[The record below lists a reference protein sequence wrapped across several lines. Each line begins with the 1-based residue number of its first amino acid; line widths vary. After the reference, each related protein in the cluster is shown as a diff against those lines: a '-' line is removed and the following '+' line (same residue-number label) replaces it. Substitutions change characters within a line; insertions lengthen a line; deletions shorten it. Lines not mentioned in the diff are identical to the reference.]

1 MLGESRAPGLDLMKY
16 AGSTGTGEQQM
27 ADRNDAANEQDI
39 LAADAATLHKMGYAQ
54 ELSRRMHGFS
64 NFAVAFSIIC
74 ILAGGITSFQV
85 GYCTGGAA
93 TAIGGWIIGGCFA
106 LIVGC
111 SMAQIASA
119 YPTAGGLYHWS
130 SILGGRGWGWA
141 TAWFNMLG
149 LIFVIASVNVG
160 VYDLF
165 TGLILGNIFGINSSN
180 WSGYWPTFAG
190 GWPQV
195 LAVVV
200 ITLSQGLFNHFGIKT
215 TTKLIDFSGYLILV
229 VAVLL
234 TLCMLVSAP
243 HLDFSRLIAFHNFS
257 GAPGGGV
264 VPASGSP
271 FYLFLLALLYPLYT
285 MTGYDGSA
293 HTSEE
298 TVNARRNVPRGII
311 NSILWSMI
319 FGLAMVCAFVLAMP
333 DAVKNAGDGSSI
345 ILNMMA
351 GMAVPAV
358 AKDVLY
364 IGIVLAN
371 YLCALAGV
379 TSTSRMIYA
388 FSRDG
393 GLPGSKY
400 LKHVDKKHR
409 SPVAAIWAT
418 AALSIAATLY
428 SPAFAALAAGCA
440 MFLYISYAMPIG
452 AGLLAEGKSW
462 TEFGP
467 FRLGVLSKPLAL
479 ISVLGGFVI
488 IYIGTRPPNDILDN
502 YFIGLLVLLGLIWF
516 GVARTRF
523 PGPPI
528 GADAVAARAAEIA
541 AEERALGGI

>member
-1 MLGESRAPGLDLMKY
+1 MADQ
-16 AGSTGTGEQQM
+16 TEQQ
-27 ADRNDAANEQDI
+27 I

-85 GYCTGGAA
+85 GFCTGGGF
-93 TAIGGWIIGGCFA
+93 TAIIGWIVGSIFA

-130 SILGGRGWGWA
+130 SILGGRAWGWV

-160 VYDLF
+160 VYNLF
-165 TGLILGNIFGINSSN
+165 VGLILGNIFNVNTSS
-180 WSGYWPTFAG
+180 WGQYQQDFA
-190 GWPQV
+190 V
-195 LAVVV
+195 LI
-200 ITLSQGLFNHFGIKT
+200 ITVAQGLFNHFGIKT
-215 TTKLIDFSGYLILV
+215 TTKMIDFSGYLILV
-229 VAVLL
+229 FAVLL
-234 TLCMLVSAP
+234 TGTMLAGAP
-243 HLDFSRLIAFHNFS
+243 HLDFSRLTAFTNFS

-264 VPASGSP
+264 VPQAGSP

-285 MTGYDGSA
+285 ITGFDGSA

-311 NSILWSMI
+311 NSIIWSAV
-319 FGLAMVCAFVLAMP
+319 FGLAMAVSFVLAMP
-333 DAVKNAGDGSSI
+333 DTGKAAAQGGSV
-345 ILNMMA
+345 ILNLMA
-351 GMAVPAV
+351 ALPVPTAL
-358 AKDVLY
+358 KDALY

-371 YLCALAGV
+371 FLCALAGV
-379 TSTSRMIYA
+379 TSTSRMVYA
-388 FSRDG
+388 FARDG
-393 GLPGSKY
+393 GLPGSKW
-400 LKHVDKKHR
+400 LKQVDHKHR
-409 SPVAAIWAT
+409 SPVYAIWAVV
-418 AALSIAATLY
+418 ALSIAATLY

-440 MFLYISYAMPIG
+440 MFLYISYAMPIA

-467 FRLGVLSKPLAL
+467 FRLGVLSKPLAA
-479 ISVLGGFVI
+479 ISVLGGIVI
-488 IYIGTRPPNDILDN
+488 IYIGTRPPNDILDS
-502 YFIGLLVLLGLIWF
+502 YFIGLLVLLAVIWF
-516 GVARTRF
+516 AVARTRF

-528 GADAVAARAAEIA
+528 GAAAVAARAGEIA
-541 AEERALGGI
+541 AEERALGAGD